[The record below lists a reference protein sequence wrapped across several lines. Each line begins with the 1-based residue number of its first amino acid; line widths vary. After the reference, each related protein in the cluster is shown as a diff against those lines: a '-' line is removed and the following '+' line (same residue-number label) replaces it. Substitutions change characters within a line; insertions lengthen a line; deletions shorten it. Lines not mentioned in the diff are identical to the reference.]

1 MERDFIYNFIRQ
13 NKYAVISSIANNLKP
28 EAALIGIAVSEDLE
42 IIFDTVN
49 TSRKY
54 ANILSNPKVALV
66 IGWNDARTLQYEGE
80 AMELTEPS
88 DDAYREIY
96 YQAFPDGR
104 ERTVTWPG
112 LVHFKIKPTWIRY
125 NDFSE
130 PKTIKEMSFE

>member
-13 NKYAVISSIANNLKP
+13 HKYAVISSIANNLKP
-28 EAALIGIAVSEDLE
+28 EAALIGVAVSEDLE

-66 IGWNDARTLQYEGE
+66 IGWSDARTLQYEGE

-96 YQAFPDGR
+96 YKAFPDGR
-104 ERTVTWPG
+104 ERTETWPG

-125 NDFSE
+125 SDFTE
-130 PKTIKEMSFE
+130 HKTIKEMSFE